1 LKTDFIYKQ
10 WQAPQTKA
18 VLLLI
23 HGLGAHN
30 GRWGFLAD
38 FLLQNEFSAYAIDLR
53 GFGKSQ
59 DLKGHIESVD
69 IYINDLHR
77 LYQIIREENKG
88 KKIFVAG
95 ESAGALLGILLASRK
110 TQDLAGLACLSP
122 AFKSR
127 LKFSFLDYLKVY
139 TTLLYNPKKQFNLP
153 FNAQMC
159 TRDLNYQKFMEED
172 PYEHR
177 VATARL
183 LVETLKVQTR
193 AQTLITK
200 LDIPVLFLLAGE
212 DRIVDPKASRKVF
225 QGLKTQDKEIIEY
238 PQMYHSLSIELEREK
253 VFADIL
259 QWLEKRIGGAG

>member
-1 LKTDFIYKQ
+1 
-10 WQAPQTKA
+10 

-30 GRWGFLAD
+30 GRWEFLAD
-38 FLLQNEFSAYAIDLR
+38 FLLQNEFSSYAIDLR
-53 GFGKSQ
+53 GFGKSP
-59 DLKGHIESVD
+59 DLKGHIDSID
-69 IYINDLHR
+69 IYIDDLHR

-88 KKIFVAG
+88 KKIFVVG
-95 ESAGALLGILLASRK
+95 ESAGALLGILLASLE
-110 TQDLAGLACLSP
+110 TEDLAGLACFSP

-139 TTLLYNPKKQFNLP
+139 TALLYNPKKKFSMP

-172 PYEHR
+172 PAEHR

-183 LVETLKVQTR
+183 LVETLK
-193 AQTLITK
+193 AQASAQALITK
-200 LDIPVLFLLAGE
+200 LDIPVLFLVAGE
-212 DRIVDPKASRKVF
+212 DRIVDPQAARKVF
-225 QGLKTQDKEIIEY
+225 QGLKTPDKEIIEY

-259 QWLEKRIGGAG
+259 QWLEKRL